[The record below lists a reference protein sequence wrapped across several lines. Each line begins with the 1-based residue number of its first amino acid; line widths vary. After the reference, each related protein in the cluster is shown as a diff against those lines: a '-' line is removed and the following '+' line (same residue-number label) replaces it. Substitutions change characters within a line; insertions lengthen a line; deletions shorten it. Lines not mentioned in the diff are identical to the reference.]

1 LRWTGPGNTKKDFS
15 MRDEAGVER
24 YDGVARFL
32 HWLTVVL
39 IIAQF
44 AVAWTMPDIHRGTP
58 PLGLIA
64 WHLSIGTTIL
74 AVVLVRAGWRL
85 THPAPLAPS
94 TLSPLLQNV
103 SRVTHVT
110 LYGLLVALPLLGW
123 ANASARGWSVRLFG
137 VLPLPALAAKGSALG
152 HSLGDVHQTVAWVLL
167 AIIGLHVLGALYHL
181 IIVRD
186 HTVARML

>member
-1 LRWTGPGNTKKDFS
+1 
-15 MRDEAGVER
+15 M
-24 YDGVARFL
+24 
-32 HWLTVVL
+32 
-39 IIAQF
+39 
-44 AVAWTMPDIHRGTP
+44 
-58 PLGLIA
+58 
-64 WHLSIGTTIL
+64 
-74 AVVLVRAGWRL
+74 
-85 THPAPLAPS
+85 
-94 TLSPLLQNV
+94 
-103 SRVTHVT
+103 T